1 MTQTAQRPY
10 RRLLHE
16 ANMFLFASEGRVDE
30 ALTEMEAMIAAGW
43 RFLAGIGPD
52 RADSYRYSNSHYWF
66 EDNPILDSIRNDQTK
81 QSDYLL

>member
-30 ALTEMEAMIAAGW
+30 ALTEMEAMITAGW